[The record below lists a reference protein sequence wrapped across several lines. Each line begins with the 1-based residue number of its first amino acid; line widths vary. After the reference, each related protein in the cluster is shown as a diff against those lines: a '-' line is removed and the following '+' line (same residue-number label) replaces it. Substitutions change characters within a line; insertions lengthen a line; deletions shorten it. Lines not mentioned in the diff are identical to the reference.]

1 MCKCRERWMRRI
13 GGRSYILISAA
24 VSSRTMGR
32 KSKVEQREAAERR
45 RQLGGYSD
53 AEFDSALAR
62 SQSSDAFSVGVRLI
76 TLAAVFWLM
85 ARAIQIHGIP
95 AWLLALPMLVEFI
108 VIFWVGYFMSRFLID
123 CRAFAQSAGGLRLT
137 LIWTVIILMGVLAA
151 AAFDPE
157 SDGLRF
163 AHIAAGLAWGWQQIR
178 SAGLHWVILVSILGL
193 LISTTFE
200 VLRWRR
206 LHGVFVWTSIM
217 HTGFRLGVMFVL
229 GFFAAIA
236 LIPLGDFLASFVSD
250 RMQSAGT
257 AMAWA
262 VFGFL
267 LLSELL
273 TVIISA
279 LMHREALKK
288 QGPRTVTTA

>member
-1 MCKCRERWMRRI
+1 MPLPPI
-13 GGRSYILISAA
+13 YFAA
-24 VSSRTMGR
+24 VSSRTMSR
-32 KSKVEQREAAERR
+32 KSKAEQREAAERR

-62 SQSSDAFSVGVRLI
+62 SQNSDAFSVGVRLI

-85 ARAIQIHGIP
+85 ARAIQIHGVP
-95 AWLLALPMLVEFI
+95 AWLLVLPMVVEFI
-108 VIFWVGYFMSRFLID
+108 VIFWVGYFLSRFLID
-123 CRAFAQSAGGLRLT
+123 CKAFAQSAGSLGLT
-137 LIWTVIILMGVLAA
+137 LTWTIILLIGVLAA
-151 AAFDPE
+151 AAFDPQSE
-157 SDGLRF
+157 DLRS
-163 AHIAAGLAWGWQQIR
+163 AHIATGLVSGWQQVR
-178 SAGLHWVILVSILGL
+178 NAGLHWVILVSMLGL

-206 LHGVFVWTSIM
+206 LRGVFVWTSIM

-229 GFFAAIA
+229 GIFATVA
-236 LIPLGDFLASFVSD
+236 LILLGDFLASALSD
-250 RMQSAGT
+250 WRQLAGP
-257 AMAWA
+257 AIAWA

-267 LLSELL
+267 LLSEFL

-288 QGPRTVTTA
+288 HGPRAATTS